1 MGDDAPA
8 DAAIVYDLP
17 HDYLSDPGAVL
28 RHGDAGDATTMV
40 CGAWLE
46 NDPAARTGWLGALQ
60 DAQIGRALALI
71 HDDPQRPWTVAVL
84 AAETAMSQSAFA
96 ARFTELVDEPAM
108 RFVTR
113 WRMQTALQTLKEA
126 DVTVAEL
133 ARRYGYQSGAAFSR
147 AFKRVVG
154 MPPGSVRRMASTPLE
169 VAG

>member
-1 MGDDAPA
+1 
-8 DAAIVYDLP
+8 
-17 HDYLSDPGAVL
+17 
-28 RHGDAGDATTMV
+28 
-40 CGAWLE
+40 
-46 NDPAARTGWLGALQ
+46 
-60 DAQIGRALALI
+60 
-71 HDDPQRPWTVAVL
+71 VL

-169 VAG
+169 VAGWRSVGVAAVAVAVLLVAGCGSTSTPTATSPSDSLAATTAGPSPTLTPTPTARAAGLDSPAEKEIAMELVSSAENSSLN